1 MAARIEAA
9 PGTPTPELL
18 DLRQLTAAD
27 LAPLLEEET
36 AAWRETLDW
45 DFGNSAQLVER
56 FVDLHALNGHA
67 LIEDGEAIGYTYYVY
82 EEHKGL
88 VGDLYVR
95 ASARTPENERRL
107 LERVIDSLLA
117 ARVRRVEAQLM
128 MADYLR
134 SIHAFSDFLF

>member
-107 LERVIDSLLA
+107 LDRKSV
-117 ARVRRVEAQLM
+117 V
-128 MADYLR
+128 
-134 SIHAFSDFLF
+134 